1 MRTKICDKEFHKMFF
16 SHLVLKVVIDIIG
29 KDEARIV
36 KNESNNSMLIPRKI
50 IALVDPKASWLLS
63 WLHGHLGRT
72 LFFELLETSK
82 ANNTAE
88 QQAPKNK
95 HNFIR

>member
-1 MRTKICDKEFHKMFF
+1 MIKNFIKCFF

-29 KDEARIV
+29 KDEARIA

-50 IALVDPKASWLLS
+50 IALVDPNASWLLS

-82 ANNTAE
+82 AYSTAE
-88 QQAPKNK
+88 QNASKNK
-95 HNFIR
+95 TNFIR